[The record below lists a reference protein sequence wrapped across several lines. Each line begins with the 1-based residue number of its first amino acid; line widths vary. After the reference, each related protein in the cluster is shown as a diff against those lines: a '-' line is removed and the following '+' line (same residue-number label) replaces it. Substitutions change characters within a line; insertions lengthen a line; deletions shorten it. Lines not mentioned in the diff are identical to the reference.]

1 MTDKNYEKSI
11 RKQLSETFNE
21 GFMAFKEFKDN
32 PTVYERCVKQ
42 HIDKVKMLMRMNTD
56 MELLCERIS
65 LDFKSVIEEEYQ
77 RALFKLE
84 HLAGDR

>member
-21 GFMAFKEFKDN
+21 GFIAFKEFKDN

-42 HIDKVKMLMRMNTD
+42 HIDKAKMLMRMNTD

-77 RALFKLE
+77 QALFKLE

>member
-21 GFMAFKEFKDN
+21 GFTAFEEFKGN
-32 PTVYERCVKQ
+32 PAVYEMCVKQ
-42 HIDKVKMLMRMNTD
+42 HIDKAKMLMRMNTD
-56 MELLCERIS
+56 MELLCERIN

-77 RALFKLE
+77 QALFKLE

>member
-21 GFMAFKEFKDN
+21 GFTAFEEFKGN
-32 PTVYERCVKQ
+32 PAVYEMCVKQ
-42 HIDKVKMLMRMNTD
+42 HIDKAKMLIQMNAD
-56 MELLCERIS
+56 MELLCKRIG

-77 RALFKLE
+77 HAMTKLE
-84 HLAGDR
+84 HVE

>member
-1 MTDKNYEKSI
+1 M
-11 RKQLSETFNE
+11 
-21 GFMAFKEFKDN
+21 
-32 PTVYERCVKQ
+32 CVKQ
-42 HIDKVKMLMRMNTD
+42 HIDKAKMLMRMNTD

-77 RALFKLE
+77 QALFKLE

>member
-21 GFMAFKEFKDN
+21 GFTAFEEFKDN
-32 PTVYERCVKQ
+32 PTVYEMCVKQ

-77 RALFKLE
+77 QALFKLE